1 MFLAIIIVLSL
12 CLACLIIKGNKDNNK
27 NKSNINRGWKVTPYL
42 SLRISSF
49 ESRSDL
55 EKMRLKELIKNT
67 ISLMNKKVDFIDC
80 NSEGFYIKSKNE
92 LIYIEFL
99 VGDKKIEKNKE
110 SITLKNNEII
120 KLELY
125 NTIKNAIEKYVWF
138 WEEEF
143 INSLESEF
151 NINFSSGHIIMKIS
165 KEDKIRF
172 NKDEEN
178 NTLKNEF

>member
-49 ESRSDL
+49 ESRIDL

-67 ISLMNKKVDFIDC
+67 ISLMDKKVDFIDC

-125 NTIKNAIEKYVWF
+125 TTIKNAIEKYVWF
-138 WEEEF
+138 WEEKF
-143 INSLESEF
+143 INPLESEF
-151 NINFSSGHIIMKIS
+151 NIIFSSGHIIMKIS

>member
-1 MFLAIIIVLSL
+1 
-12 CLACLIIKGNKDNNK
+12 
-27 NKSNINRGWKVTPYL
+27 
-42 SLRISSF
+42 
-49 ESRSDL
+49 
-55 EKMRLKELIKNT
+55 
-67 ISLMNKKVDFIDC
+67 

-143 INSLESEF
+143 INPLESEF